1 MLIDVTFDPD
11 SEGLLDTFNGSQ
23 IIISNDKFELLGS
36 LVKQVSEMSVG
47 DVVSV
52 SLVTDPNEKDL
63 ESIKEHKDYELA
75 SSSSF
80 DFDD

>member
-1 MLIDVTFDPD
+1 MLMDVTFDPD

-23 IIISNDKFELLGS
+23 IIISNDKFELLES
-36 LVKQVSEMSVG
+36 LVKQVSEMAVG

>member
-23 IIISNDKFELLGS
+23 IIISNDKFELLES
-36 LVKQVSEMSVG
+36 LVKQVSEMAVG

>member
-23 IIISNDKFELLGS
+23 IIISNDRFELLES

>member
-1 MLIDVTFDPD
+1 MLMDVTFDQD

-23 IIISNDKFELLGS
+23 IIISNDRFELLES
-36 LVKQVSEMSVG
+36 LVKQVSQIEVG
-47 DVVSV
+47 DVLSI
-52 SLVTDPNEKDL
+52 SLVNDPDEKDL